1 MLRAPLIPRGD
12 PVPDHPTNPAVRLL
26 DRFFY
31 LDPHPAFRWMREHA
45 PVYWDETADGG
56 LWGVSLY
63 DDIMEVAR
71 QPELF
76 CSSRSSRPERNS
88 WTPSMI
94 NLDDPLHK
102 RRRNLVNR
110 GFTPRRVADH
120 EPMLRRLTNEL
131 IDGIAERGECD
142 FVRDVARWIP
152 MVVIGDM
159 LGVAPEDRETL
170 LRWSDELLEGGEVGK
185 IADLEARRARQL
197 AVAIEY
203 WDYARKAIADRRHA
217 PRDDLLSILVHA
229 EIDGDRL
236 SEEEILQESLL
247 ILIGGDETTRHVM
260 TGGLLELIRHP
271 DQKRELA
278 RDPRR
283 IPTAVEEMLRWVS
296 PIQNMNRTVVR
307 DTVLRGQRL
316 REGDRLLLLYPS
328 GNRDAAAFPDPDRFD
343 VGREPNRHVAFG
355 GFGTHHCLGATL
367 ARLELRVLFEEL
379 LRRLPDVELA
389 TSDPLPV
396 RPNSFI
402 VGLESMPIRFTPG
415 G

>member
-1 MLRAPLIPRGD
+1 
-12 PVPDHPTNPAVRLL
+12 VPDHPTNPSVRLL

-31 LDPHPAFRWMREHA
+31 LDAHPGFRWMRENA
-45 PVYWDETADGG
+45 PVYWDESADGG

-63 DDIMEVAR
+63 DDIMEVSR
-71 QPELF
+71 RPELYG
-76 CSSRSSRPERNS
+76 SAKGSRPQRNS
-88 WTPSMI
+88 YTPSMI

-110 GFTPRRVADH
+110 GFTPRRVANH

-131 IDGIAERGECD
+131 IDGVTQRGECD
-142 FVRDVARWIP
+142 FVHDIARWIP

-159 LGVAPEDRETL
+159 LGVEPEDRETL
-170 LRWSDELLEGGEVGK
+170 LRWSDELLGGGEVAK
-185 IADLEARRARQL
+185 IEDDAARQ
-197 AVAIEY
+197 AHQAGVAAEY
-203 WDYARKAIADRRHA
+203 WIYASKVLADRRQR
-217 PRDDLLSILVHA
+217 PRDDLMSILVHA
-229 EIDGDRL
+229 EIEGDRL

-271 DQKRELA
+271 DQKRALA
-278 RDPRR
+278 RDPSG

-307 DTVLRGQRL
+307 DTVLRGQKL
-316 REGDRLLLLYPS
+316 REGDRMLLLYPS
-328 GNRDAAAFPDPDRFD
+328 GNRDAAVFSEPDRFD
-343 VGREPNRHVAFG
+343 TTREPNRHVAFG

-367 ARLELRVLFEEL
+367 ARLELRVLLEEL
-379 LRRLPDVELA
+379 LRRLPDIELA
-389 TSDPLPV
+389 TSDPLPM
-396 RPNSFI
+396 RPNDFI
-402 VGLESMPIRFTPG
+402 VGIEAMPVRFTPG

>member
-1 MLRAPLIPRGD
+1 
-12 PVPDHPTNPAVRLL
+12 VPDHPTHPDVRLL

-31 LDPHPAFRWMREHA
+31 LDPHPGFRWLRENA

-56 LWGVSLY
+56 LWGVALY
-63 DDIMEVAR
+63 DDIMEVSR
-71 QPELF
+71 RPDLF
-76 CSSRSSRPERNS
+76 GSAQGSRPQRNS
-88 WTPSMI
+88 YTPSMI

-120 EPMLRRLTNEL
+120 EPMLRRLANEL
-131 IDGIAERGECD
+131 IDGVAARGECD

-170 LRWSDELLEGGEVGK
+170 LRWSDELLGGGEV
-185 IADLEARRARQL
+185 ARIEDDAARL
-197 AVAIEY
+197 AHQAGVALEY
-203 WDYARKAIADRRHA
+203 WDYARKVLADRRA
-217 PRDDLLSILVHA
+217 SPRDDLMSILVHA

-271 DQKRELA
+271 DQKRLLA
-278 RDPRR
+278 REPGR

-307 DTVLRGQRL
+307 DTTLRGQKL
-316 REGDRLLLLYPS
+316 REGDRVLLLYPS
-328 GNRDAAAFPDPDRFD
+328 GNRDAEAFPDPDRFD

-379 LRRLPDVELA
+379 LRRLPDIDLA
-389 TSDPLPV
+389 TSDPLPM
-396 RPNSFI
+396 RPNDFI
-402 VGLESMPIRFTPG
+402 VGIEAMPVRFTPAG
-415 G
+415 